1 MTSLPFLSFFS
12 SLFLFSLFYITMK
25 QTRTFFLGDGD
36 DKSICGCLN
45 SQTMSKENAP
55 SISVVA
61 PYGKSVHVSFWEN
74 REKKAFDFHSLSL
87 FVSLSFS
94 FSHLSCRAEFFSS
107 FYKNLFI

>member
-1 MTSLPFLSFFS
+1 
-12 SLFLFSLFYITMK
+12 MK
-25 QTRTFFLGDGD
+25 QIRTFFLGDGD
-36 DKSICGCLN
+36 DKSICGCRN

-87 FVSLSFS
+87 FCVCVSLFLFLFHSSF
-94 FSHLSCRAEFFSS
+94 LSC
-107 FYKNLFI
+107 

>member
-1 MTSLPFLSFFS
+1 
-12 SLFLFSLFYITMK
+12 MK
-25 QTRTFFLGDGD
+25 QARTFFLGDGD
-36 DKSICGCLN
+36 DKSICGCRN

-87 FVSLSFS
+87 FLHLCLSLS
-94 FSHLSCRAEFFSS
+94 LSLSLIFPVVLTSS
-107 FYKNLFI
+107 LLFTKIFLYRRLSI